1 MEGKNLEAETST
13 IPRVLTPG
21 LIGFLHDCG
30 LTNLSDEQV
39 DVYIREYQE
48 REEKSKIAER
58 ELGRKILFPVVGQK
72 AVWKYGFNS
81 DWDRID
87 RNEVPLSQKILEQ
100 FAVTTVHLSAYGGLS
115 YLAYQLYDLL
125 K

>member
-1 MEGKNLEAETST
+1 
-13 IPRVLTPG
+13 
-21 LIGFLHDCG
+21 
-30 LTNLSDEQV
+30 
-39 DVYIREYQE
+39 
-48 REEKSKIAER
+48 
-58 ELGRKILFPVVGQK
+58 